1 MFEILKNSSN
11 VKTALCDTVEFVYI
25 DKKDFEL
32 FVGRWRMC
40 PK

>member
-1 MFEILKNSSN
+1 MQ
-11 VKTALCDTVEFVYI
+11 KTALCDAVECAYF

-32 FVGRWRMC
+32 FVGSWKMF